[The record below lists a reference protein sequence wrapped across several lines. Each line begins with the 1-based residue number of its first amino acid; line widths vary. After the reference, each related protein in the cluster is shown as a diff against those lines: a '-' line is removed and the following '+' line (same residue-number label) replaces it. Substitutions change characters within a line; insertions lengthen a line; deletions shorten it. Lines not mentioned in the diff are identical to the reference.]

1 MLLIIRLIIHNNS
14 IIQLYLNNNIDD
26 GSIVQLKSTY
36 TPKPN
41 DLNIDLENICRELK
55 HTKTSFTKTK
65 GNRPTLRKGSILYL
79 GKFKTRKL
87 LYNLQK
93 KVQLSL

>member
-1 MLLIIRLIIHNNS
+1 M
-14 IIQLYLNNNIDD
+14 YLNNNIDD
-26 GSIVQLKSTY
+26 ASIVQLKSTY
-36 TPKPN
+36 TSKPN
-41 DLNIDLENICRELK
+41 ENIDLESICRELK
-55 HTKTSFTKTK
+55 HTKTSFTKAK
-65 GNRPTLRKGSILYL
+65 DNRHTLRKGSILCL